1 LAPEDER
8 APTAV
13 LPRSVEFPPDMR
25 SRLAV
30 VEATEFFAV
39 AGEKKCRELD
49 CAVLTEDAPGALFVE
64 LKLSR
69 DGVTGNL
76 PVIMLACLNEAAL
89 TPC

>member
-8 APTAV
+8 APAAV
-13 LPRSVEFPPDMR
+13 LVRGAEFPPDMR

-30 VEATEFFAV
+30 AVATEFLGV
-39 AGEKKCRELD
+39 AGEKNRRELD
-49 CAVLTEDAPGALFVE
+49 CAVLIEEAPAALFVE

-76 PVIMLACLNEAAL
+76 PVIMPACLNEAAL